1 MDVWEVTYIDAN
13 GNEQHSTCAVEWSM
27 DIYDIYGFENVTGWR
42 YVGPFEEQDPTLFLL
57 P

>member
-42 YVGPFEEQDPTLFLL
+42 YVGPFEE
-57 P
+57 